1 MKDSQR
7 RLFISWDMD
16 QTRSE
21 SLSFYLGATYYCVCP
36 FVKKIGLFRYFFLIL
51 KYFIASAKTLRV
63 LKKERPDIIFVQ
75 HPPIF
80 APLIVW
86 IYCKM
91 NRAHYV
97 IDTHSA
103 AVTWKR
109 WVFFQWLH
117 KFLSRAAL
125 INLLHNEPLANKVT
139 SWGAQSMTLPDA
151 PARLETDLV
160 YPFRDGF
167 NAVFVCTYSR
177 DEPIEVVIE
186 AAREMP
192 LINFYITGHIS
203 RASKNIINGV
213 RDNVILTDYLQKK
226 DYVALLTGCSVVIC
240 LTLDND
246 TMQCG
251 AHEAMELERPII
263 TSNWPVLQQYFTKGT
278 IHIDNTTKSLV
289 QAITKI
295 RKNYLD
301 YCKEIQLLRKET
313 RITWKKQLFE
323 LNKKLNHIN

>member
-1 MKDSQR
+1 MKDRQR
-7 RLFISWDMD
+7 RLYISWDMD

-36 FVKKIGLFRYFFLIL
+36 FVKKTGLFRYFFLTL

-75 HPPIF
+75 NPPIF

-103 AVTWKR
+103 AFTWKR
-109 WVFFQWLH
+109 WFFFQWLH
-117 KFLSRAAL
+117 KFLSRDAL
-125 INLLHNEPLANKVT
+125 INLLHNEPLSNKVT

-151 PARLETDLV
+151 PARLVTDRV

-186 AAREMP
+186 TARKMP
-192 LINFYITGHIS
+192 LINFYITGHVN
-203 RASKNIINGV
+203 RASKNIIIGV
-213 RDNVILTDYLQKK
+213 PDNVILTDYLSKK
-226 DYVALLTGCSVVIC
+226 EYVALLIGCSVVIC
-240 LTLDND
+240 LTLDNN

-263 TSNWPVLQQYFTKGT
+263 TSNWPVLKKYFSKGT
-278 IHIDNTTKSLV
+278 IHIDNTTNSLV
-289 QAITKI
+289 KAITEMS
-295 RKNYLD
+295 KND
-301 YCKEIQLLRKET
+301 FHYCNEIQLLRKE
-313 RITWKKQLFE
+313 RQIAWKKQLFE
-323 LNKKLNHIN
+323 LNKNL